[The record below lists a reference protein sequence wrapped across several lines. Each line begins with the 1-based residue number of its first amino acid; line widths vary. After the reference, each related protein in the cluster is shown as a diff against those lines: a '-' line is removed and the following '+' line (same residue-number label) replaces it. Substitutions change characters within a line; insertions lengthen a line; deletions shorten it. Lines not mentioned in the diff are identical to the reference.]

1 MLYPF
6 KPDLFMNLADTV
18 INLLCN
24 LHITI
29 FFDKPYFF
37 TILLECH
44 QAKLG
49 AKFTPQGRAD
59 LTRCLL
65 CCDGLSG

>member
-1 MLYPF
+1 
-6 KPDLFMNLADTV
+6 MNLADTV

-24 LHITI
+24 QHITI

-37 TILLECH
+37 VILLESH
-44 QAKLG
+44 QEKLG
-49 AKFTPQGRAD
+49 AKFTPQGRSD